1 MREMSF
7 GRILT
12 AMVTPMNEALEINY
26 EEAVRLAQYL
36 IGHGSDSVVVCGTT
50 GEAPTVTADEKVKL
64 FKVVKEALGKTPVIA
79 GIGSYST
86 DATIAL
92 ARQAEATGVDGFL
105 VVVPYYN
112 KPSEEGL
119 YRHFTT
125 IADEAAL
132 PVVLYNVPGRSSV
145 NMSVSL
151 LLRLAQHPGIVAVKE
166 ASGSMSQ
173 IEDLLNKRPTT
184 FSVLSGDDALTLP
197 MVACGAQGIISVAGN
212 MFPKEMVDMTHAA
225 LAGDMRKALQ
235 IHNHLYP
242 FFVNQFIETNPVP
255 IKTYMASKGM
265 MEEVFR
271 LPLCE
276 LREQN
281 RKTLLATFG

>member
-1 MREMSF
+1 MVQGVF
-7 GRILT
+7 T
-12 AMVTPMNEALEINY
+12 ALVTPFNKDGSIDLGAYKALIEFQITQGIDGL
-26 EEAVRLAQYL
+26 VP
-36 IGHGSDSVVVCGTT
+36 VGTT
-50 GEAPTVTADEKVKL
+50 GESPTLDAKEKELLIQVAVEMADKKI
-64 FKVVKEALGKTPVIA
+64 PVIA
-79 GIGSYST
+79 GTGANNTKTAI
-86 DATIAL
+86 
-92 ARQAEATGVDGFL
+92 EATRRAKDLGADMTLQVA
-105 VVVPYYN
+105 PYYN

-197 MVACGAQGIISVAGN
+197 MVACGAQGIISVASN

-225 LAGDMRKALQ
+225 LAGDMRKSLR

>member
-1 MREMSF
+1 MIQGVF
-7 GRILT
+7 T
-12 AMVTPMNEALEINY
+12 ALVSPFNKDGSIDLGAYKALIEFQITQGIDGL
-26 EEAVRLAQYL
+26 VP
-36 IGHGSDSVVVCGTT
+36 VGTT
-50 GEAPTVTADEKVKL
+50 GESPTLDAKEKELLIQVAVDMADKKI
-64 FKVVKEALGKTPVIA
+64 PVIA
-79 GIGSYST
+79 GTGANNT
-86 DATIAL
+86 NAAV
-92 ARQAEATGVDGFL
+92 EATKRAKDLGADMTLQVA
-105 VVVPYYN
+105 PYYN

-125 IADEAAL
+125 IADEGAL

-173 IEDLLNKRPTT
+173 IEDLLNQRPTT

-197 MVACGAQGIISVAGN
+197 MVALGAQGIISVASN

-225 LAGDMRKALQ
+225 LAGDMRTALQ

>member
-1 MREMSF
+1 MIQGVF
-7 GRILT
+7 T
-12 AMVTPMNEALEINY
+12 ALVTPFNKDGSIDLGAYKALIEFQITQGIDGL
-26 EEAVRLAQYL
+26 VP
-36 IGHGSDSVVVCGTT
+36 VGTT
-50 GEAPTVTADEKVKL
+50 GESPTLDAKEKELLIQVAVEMADKKI
-64 FKVVKEALGKTPVIA
+64 PVIA
-79 GIGSYST
+79 GTGANNTKAAI
-86 DATIAL
+86 
-92 ARQAEATGVDGFL
+92 EATRRAKDLGADMTLQVA
-105 VVVPYYN
+105 PYYN

-119 YRHFTT
+119 YRHFST

>member
-1 MREMSF
+1 MIQGVF
-7 GRILT
+7 T
-12 AMVTPMNEALEINY
+12 ALVTPFNKDGSIDLGAYKALIEFQITQGIDGL
-26 EEAVRLAQYL
+26 VP
-36 IGHGSDSVVVCGTT
+36 VGTT
-50 GEAPTVTADEKVKL
+50 GESPTLDAKEKELLIQVAVEMADKKI
-64 FKVVKEALGKTPVIA
+64 PVIA
-79 GIGSYST
+79 GTGANNTKAAI
-86 DATIAL
+86 
-92 ARQAEATGVDGFL
+92 EATRRAKDLGADMTLQVA
-105 VVVPYYN
+105 PYYN

>member
-1 MREMSF
+1 MIQGVF
-7 GRILT
+7 T
-12 AMVTPMNEALEINY
+12 ALVTPFNKDGSIDLGAYKALIEFQITQGIDGL
-26 EEAVRLAQYL
+26 VP
-36 IGHGSDSVVVCGTT
+36 VGTT
-50 GEAPTVTADEKVKL
+50 GESPTLESKEKELLIQVAVEMADKKI
-64 FKVVKEALGKTPVIA
+64 PVIA
-79 GIGSYST
+79 GTGANNTRAAI
-86 DATIAL
+86 
-92 ARQAEATGVDGFL
+92 EATKRAKELGADMTLQVA
-105 VVVPYYN
+105 PYYN

-173 IEDLLNKRPTT
+173 IEDLLSKRPTT

-197 MVACGAQGIISVAGN
+197 MVACGAQGIISVASN